1 VRRGGF
7 ILLALPLGFLALVF
21 YYPLG
26 LILKSGLFEG
36 GRLTLSPLREIL
48 SDPYF
53 LHLIAFTIE
62 QAALSTLASLAIG
75 LPGAYL
81 LTRYDFPGKRT
92 IRSLTVIPFVLP
104 AIAVALGFIL
114 FFGNSG
120 YLNHFLMTTFHL
132 AQPPLR
138 LLYSLSGIVLAH
150 AFYNAPIVTRMV
162 NAAWEGLDPAIDEA
176 AISLGA
182 GRLRRFLGI
191 TLPRL
196 APALF
201 SSAALVFVFTFLSFP
216 IVLTLGG
223 ARYATIE
230 VEIYTLIRTLL
241 DYRLGSALI
250 LVETLL
256 SLSFTYLYLRAE
268 GRFAGLTRGARE
280 VATRPLFHGRMTV
293 GKGLLMTYLFFAVP
307 FFLGPIVSILADSLR
322 AGGAWTLAN
331 YRELFSLS
339 YSPFLGSSP
348 LRTVITSLLVG
359 GISTLIALPAGTLV
373 ALFSAR
379 SRLPGRQILEALLMA
394 PLAVSSVAIGFAV
407 LRGFSG
413 PPLRLGGTII
423 AIALAHAILTYPF
436 VVRSLRP
443 ILEGLDPRLVE
454 AARSLGASRTR
465 AFFEVEFPLIGR
477 GLLVAAV
484 FAFALS
490 MGEMSAT
497 IMLMRPGLSTIPV
510 AIYALLSARQF
521 GAASAMAVVLIG
533 VTAFS
538 FLAIDRL
545 GGGSTRLGTYY
556 TPRGG
561 REGKGGIGW

>member
-1 VRRGGF
+1 VRRGWF
-7 ILLALPLGFLALVF
+7 VLLAIPAGFLALVF

-26 LILKSGLFEG
+26 LILKTGLSEG
-36 GRLTLSPLREIL
+36 GRLTLAPLQEIL
-48 SDPYF
+48 ADPYY
-53 LHLIAFTIE
+53 LRLIVFTIE
-62 QAALSTLASLAIG
+62 QATLSTLASLAIG

-81 LTRYDFPGKRT
+81 LTRYTFPGKET
-92 IRSLTVIPFVLP
+92 IRSLTAVPFVLP
-104 AIAVALGFIL
+104 AITVALGFIL

-120 YLNHFLMTTFHL
+120 HLNQFLMSIFHL
-132 AQPPLR
+132 ARPPVR
-138 LLYSLSGIVLAH
+138 LLYSLRGIVLAH

-162 NAAWEGLDPAIDEA
+162 NASWEGLDPAIDEA

-216 IVLTLGG
+216 IVLSLGG

-230 VEIYTLIRTLL
+230 VEIYTLTRTLL

-250 LVETLL
+250 LVETFL
-256 SLSFTYLYLRAE
+256 SLGFTYLYLHTE
-268 GRFAGLTRGARE
+268 GRFASTTRGGRE
-280 VATRPLFHGRMTV
+280 GPTQPLFRGPITF
-293 GKGLLMTYLFFAVP
+293 GKWLLLAYSFFAVI
-307 FFLGPIVSILADSLR
+307 FFLGPIVSILADSFR
-322 AGGAWTLAN
+322 AGGGWTFSN
-331 YRELFSLS
+331 YCELLSLS

-348 LRTVITSLLVG
+348 LRTVLNSLLLA
-359 GISTLIALPAGTLV
+359 GISTLIALPVGTAV
-373 ALFSAR
+373 AWFAVR
-379 SRLPGRQILEALLMA
+379 GRLPGRRIIEAILMA

-407 LRGFSG
+407 LRGLSG
-413 PPLRLGGTII
+413 SPLHLGGTLL
-423 AIALAHAILTYPF
+423 AIALAHGILTYPF

-443 ILEGLDPRLVE
+443 VLEGLDMGLIE
-454 AARSLGASRTR
+454 AARSLGASRVR
-465 AFFEVEFPLIGR
+465 AFFEVEFPLIRR

-484 FAFALS
+484 FAIALS

-510 AIYALLSARQF
+510 AVYALLSARQF
-521 GAASAMAVVLIG
+521 GAASAMAVVLIA

-538 FLAIDRL
+538 FLAIDL
-545 GGGSTRLGTYY
+545 L
-556 TPRGG
+556 GG
-561 REGKGGIGW
+561 REGKGGFRW

>member
-1 VRRGGF
+1 VRRGWF
-7 ILLALPLGFLALVF
+7 VLLAIPAGFLALVF

-26 LILKSGLFEG
+26 LILKTGLSEG
-36 GRLTLSPLREIL
+36 GRLTLAPLHEIL
-48 SDPYF
+48 ADPYY
-53 LHLIAFTIE
+53 LRLIGFTIE

-81 LTRYDFPGKRT
+81 LTRYTFPGKEM
-92 IRSLTVIPFVLP
+92 IRSLTVVPFVLP
-104 AIAVALGFIL
+104 AITVALGFIL

-120 YLNHFLMTTFHL
+120 HLNQFLIDFFHL
-132 AQPPLR
+132 ARPPVR
-138 LLYSLSGIVLAH
+138 LLYSLRGIVLAH

-196 APALF
+196 APALL

-216 IVLTLGG
+216 IVLSLGG

-230 VEIYTLIRTLL
+230 VEIYTLTRTLL

-250 LVETLL
+250 LVETFL
-256 SLSFTYLYLRAE
+256 SLGFTYFYLRTE
-268 GRFAGLTRGARE
+268 GRFASTTRGE
-280 VATRPLFHGRMTV
+280 KEGPTQPLFRGPITI
-293 GKGLLMTYLFFAVP
+293 GKWFLLLYSFLAAI

-322 AGGAWTLAN
+322 AGGGWTFSN
-331 YRELFSLS
+331 YRELLSLS

-348 LRTVITSLLVG
+348 LRTVLNSLLIA
-359 GISTLIALPAGTLV
+359 GISTLIALPVGTVV
-373 ALFSAR
+373 AWCAVR
-379 SRLPGRQILEALLMA
+379 SRLPGRRIIEAILMA

-407 LRGFSG
+407 LRGLSG
-413 PPLRLGGTII
+413 SPLHLGGTLL
-423 AIALAHAILTYPF
+423 AIALAHGILTYPF

-443 ILEGLDPRLVE
+443 VLEGLDVGLIE
-454 AARSLGASRTR
+454 AARSLGASRVR
-465 AFFEVEFPLIGR
+465 AFFEVEFPLIRR

-484 FAFALS
+484 FAIALS

-510 AIYALLSARQF
+510 AVYGLLSARQF
-521 GAASAMAVVLIG
+521 GAASAMAVVLIA

-538 FLAIDRL
+538 FLAIDL
-545 GGGSTRLGTYY
+545 L
-556 TPRGG
+556 GG
-561 REGKGGIGW
+561 REGKGGLRW